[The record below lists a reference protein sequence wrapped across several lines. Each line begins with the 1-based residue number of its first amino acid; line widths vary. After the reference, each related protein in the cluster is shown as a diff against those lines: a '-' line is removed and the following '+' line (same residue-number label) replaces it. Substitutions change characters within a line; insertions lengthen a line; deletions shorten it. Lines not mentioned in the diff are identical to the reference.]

1 MPIADGA
8 DALLARAVVEAAP
21 EEAPS
26 GDVAQSR
33 LRIRQQQLL
42 AELGVDALARVPV
55 SSLLQRGAEAAAFGL
70 DAHFSKLCEYL
81 PLEGRL
87 VLRAG
92 VGWKPGFVNNASVG
106 ADMESPSGFA
116 LKTGSPVVSNHL
128 ENEERF
134 RTPDLLR
141 EHGIHRA
148 INVIVQ
154 GEGAPYGVLEVD
166 SELEGQFSADDIHFL
181 QGAANILG
189 MALERDRHDRELQQA
204 LEYQQ
209 MLVSEIDHRVKN
221 SLQLVSSVLQ
231 LQAGSI
237 DDPTLTQNLNEAI
250 ARVTAVARV
259 HERLSR
265 APRIGPV
272 NVSDYL
278 GLICSDLQEIAE
290 GVAIDFTAGGPISI
304 NIDRAVR
311 FALLTTE
318 LVNNAVRH
326 AFKPEARGRIVVS
339 LSSSGTDSVVLSVRD
354 YGNGL
359 SIEPQEGGEASLGLK
374 LVSAIVTQLGASMQ
388 IGRHQPGTEF
398 IVTAPLEPG

>member
-70 DAHFSKLCEYL
+70 DAHFSKLCESV

-154 GEGAPYGVLEVD
+154 GEGAPYE
-166 SELEGQFSADDIHFL
+166 
-181 QGAANILG
+181 
-189 MALERDRHDRELQQA
+189 
-204 LEYQQ
+204 
-209 MLVSEIDHRVKN
+209 
-221 SLQLVSSVLQ
+221 
-231 LQAGSI
+231 
-237 DDPTLTQNLNEAI
+237 P
-250 ARVTAVARV
+250 
-259 HERLSR
+259 
-265 APRIGPV
+265 
-272 NVSDYL
+272 
-278 GLICSDLQEIAE
+278 
-290 GVAIDFTAGGPISI
+290 
-304 NIDRAVR
+304 
-311 FALLTTE
+311 
-318 LVNNAVRH
+318 
-326 AFKPEARGRIVVS
+326 RGR
-339 LSSSGTDSVVLSVRD
+339 
-354 YGNGL
+354 
-359 SIEPQEGGEASLGLK
+359 
-374 LVSAIVTQLGASMQ
+374 
-388 IGRHQPGTEF
+388 
-398 IVTAPLEPG
+398 